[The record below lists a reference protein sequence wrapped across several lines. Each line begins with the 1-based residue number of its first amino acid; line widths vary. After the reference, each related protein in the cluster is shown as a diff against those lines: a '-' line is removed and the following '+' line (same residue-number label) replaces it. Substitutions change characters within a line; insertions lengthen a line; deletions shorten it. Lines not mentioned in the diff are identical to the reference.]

1 MSVLLKK
8 YKTVSEKAKLP
19 KAEDSEIKDVMDLM
33 IQSALVS
40 KYQPTG
46 RKLPKYSL
54 SMDEETAAKKIAKK
68 SLIALLS

>member
-1 MSVLLKK
+1 MAILLKK

-19 KAEDSEIKDVMDLM
+19 KVEDNEIKDIIDLM
-33 IQSALVS
+33 IQSALVT
-40 KYQPTG
+40 KYQPAG

-54 SMDEETAAKKIAKK
+54 SMDEETAARKIAKK